1 MKYTTI
7 ININRKLWRFK
18 MSDPDDSPLAC
29 SSSVTVVDTSGAVED
44 TSCSGTVSSDRLT
57 IGEEGGVICN

>member
-7 ININRKLWRFK
+7 LNITRKLWRFK
-18 MSDPDDSPLAC
+18 MSDPDDNPLVC
-29 SSSVTVVDTSGAVED
+29 SSSVTVVDTSGAVDD
-44 TSCSGTVSSDRLT
+44 TSCSGTVSSGGLT